1 MALIGNRSVLLK
13 SPGRFL
19 SGTVASIE
27 RNNFATHGQ
36 MRSAYQSFSAI
47 SAKPSGHLSPS
58 AWVLP
63 KTAGGMSSV
72 NMSDVSVGATGLA
85 VGGITTD
92 GAAAISFTVADATGQ
107 LIASGSGAAAMQFTV
122 ADALLTASLNAAGA
136 ASFAITTSPP
146 LLGALASGD
155 GSASMTFGGTLLPY
169 ATGSMSGSTVDS
181 SVLTT
186 EALIEAMNSN
196 PPAVNV
202 KKVNDVTV
210 TGTGATGDEW
220 GP

>member
-27 RNNFATHGQ
+27 RSNFATHGQ
-36 MRSAYQSFSAI
+36 MRSAYQAFSAI

-72 NMSDVSVGATGLA
+72 NMADFGLGATGHA
-85 VGGITTD
+85 VGGITTTGD
-92 GAAAISFTVADATGQ
+92 ASISFTVADATGQ
-107 LIASGSGAAAMQFTV
+107 LIASGSGAAAMAFTV
-122 ADALLTASLNAAGA
+122 ADALLTASLNAAGD
-136 ASFAITTSPP
+136 ASFAITTNTP

-186 EALIEAMNSN
+186 EALIQAMNSN